1 MRKSSIGAR
10 ASNKESEPIYHIS
23 WTEDYFLLGNL
34 ITTVRRGGTAE
45 GQLVAEYKY
54 VLAFLYECIV
64 ALNSCIVSRIIRKVH
79 LCRWDPGTSDGSETS

>member
-1 MRKSSIGAR
+1 MFDLNMFSQTGNNTILLTPP

-45 GQLVAEYKY
+45 GQLVHDPAGVSLARHDSRTCQDAIGE
-54 VLAFLYECIV
+54 VLEQP
-64 ALNSCIVSRIIRKVH
+64 R
-79 LCRWDPGTSDGSETS
+79 P